1 MEVRT
6 PQRNELGPK
15 IHKEAWKEDWRQN
28 KQGGP
33 FYTPLEQGTRNREEA
48 ESRKKT
54 KDTAGN
60 W

>member
-1 MEVRT
+1 VEVRT

-28 KQGGP
+28 K
-33 FYTPLEQGTRNREEA
+33 EQGTRKRQKA
-48 ESRKKT
+48 ESRKQKV